1 MLYKHLPII
10 PFYHT
15 VSDSYLPHVRHLFRY
30 RGVSEFESDLRLFSR
45 KFKFLSLSQ
54 FLESRESA
62 RRPKAGL
69 LLTFDDGLRQCYDII
84 YPILKRHGVPAVFF
98 VTTDFLDNQSLF
110 YRHKASLLVE
120 HINSTR
126 SANQLVAISEKL
138 NLHRSTCPNEIS
150 IKVLQLSF
158 DQQKLIDEIALICEI
173 DFAAFLHQHRPYLDT
188 VQLVELEAHGFDIG
202 GHSLSHQWLNEM
214 NPDIQLEQIRGST
227 ELLTSLIEQ
236 PSRSFAFP
244 FNCDGVSPT
253 TFEKVLGENIVDI
266 MFGAGGI
273 GTWDEP
279 DYYRRFSM
287 EGTTKSARRI
297 LSQQYRSL
305 MFPEQ

>member
-1 MLYKHLPII
+1 
-10 PFYHT
+10 
-15 VSDSYLPHVRHLFRY
+15 
-30 RGVSEFESDLRLFSR
+30 
-45 KFKFLSLSQ
+45 
-54 FLESRESA
+54 
-62 RRPKAGL
+62 
-69 LLTFDDGLRQCYDII
+69 
-84 YPILKRHGVPAVFF
+84 
-98 VTTDFLDNQSLF
+98 
-110 YRHKASLLVE
+110 
-120 HINSTR
+120 
-126 SANQLVAISEKL
+126 
-138 NLHRSTCPNEIS
+138 
-150 IKVLQLSF
+150 
-158 DQQKLIDEIALICEI
+158 
-173 DFAAFLHQHRPYLDT
+173 
-188 VQLVELEAHGFDIG
+188 
-202 GHSLSHQWLNEM
+202 M